1 MHPLLILDLP
11 SVYYRAFYALPDTIK
26 DVSGKPANA
35 IKGSLSIISQI
46 YSTQQASG
54 VLATID
60 IDWRPKWRVKLLP
73 EYKAQRVISD
83 NDEMPDLLAGQIP
96 NLLSILKDAAIPII
110 GKKNYE
116 ADDCIA
122 SLVSSK
128 TNCLVVTGDRDL
140 FQLINPKRNNKI
152 YLLSDKQNPIWDS
165 KRFINSFGFSPEQ
178 YIDYAILRGD
188 PSDGLKGVEKVGE
201 KTAAKLIIEYK
212 NLDNLVSKIKT
223 KNPNVYSLAEKNI
236 LKSIDY
242 LEKAKKVSTAKSDL
256 ALEIH
261 SPLLKLKSLQKKAKF
276 FKVEKQVNELL
287 RLLDR

>member
-11 SVYYRAFYALPDTIK
+11 SIYFRAFYALPDTIK

-46 YSTQQASG
+46 YSAQKASG
-54 VLATID
+54 VLTTID
-60 IDWRPKWRVKLLP
+60 TDWRPKWRVKLLP

-83 NDEMPDLLAGQIP
+83 NEELPDLLAGQIP

-128 TNCLVVTGDRDL
+128 KNCLIVTGDRDL
-140 FQLINPKRNNKI
+140 FQLINPKRNNRI

-212 NLDNLVSKIKT
+212 NLDNLVSNIRT
-223 KNPNVYSLAEKNI
+223 KNPNVYSLAEINI

-242 LEKAKKVSTAKSDL
+242 LERAKKVSTAKSDL
-256 ALEIH
+256 ALEIN

>member
-11 SVYYRAFYALPDTIK
+11 SIYYRAFYALPDTIK

-46 YSTQQASG
+46 YSAQKASG

-83 NDEMPDLLAGQIP
+83 DDELPDLLAGQIP
-96 NLLSILKDAAIPII
+96 NLISILKDTAIPII

-122 SLVSSK
+122 SLVSKK

-140 FQLINPKRNNKI
+140 FQLINSKRNNKI

-188 PSDGLKGVEKVGE
+188 PSDGLKGVAKVGE

-212 NLDNLVSKIKT
+212 NIDNLVSKIKI
-223 KNPNVYSLAEKNI
+223 KNPNVYSLSEKNI
-236 LKSIDY
+236 LSSIDY
-242 LEKAKKVSTAKSDL
+242 LEKAKKISTAKSDL
-256 ALEIH
+256 VLEINF
-261 SPLLKLKSLQKKAKF
+261 PLLKLKSLQKKAKF

-287 RLLDR
+287 RLLDQ